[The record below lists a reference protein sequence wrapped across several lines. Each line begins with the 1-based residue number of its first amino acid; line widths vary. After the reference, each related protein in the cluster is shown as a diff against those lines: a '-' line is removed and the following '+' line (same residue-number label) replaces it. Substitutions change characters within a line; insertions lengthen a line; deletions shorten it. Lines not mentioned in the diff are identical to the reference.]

1 MISRTIKQLFAAASV
16 GSIVL
21 VSAMPANAGRMFKDE
36 PSRPHTFAG
45 CQPAW
50 GYNQT
55 CWQRFPALPPCD
67 SNGNCYGQQSD
78 GMTQYDHDDH
88 AGSVYAP
95 QNSGAVVDPGFS
107 TMPHAL
113 MPGQTSSQMFVPNTG
128 TGNGSTELH
137 YGSPAGTAAIQAPL
151 QQYSAPPQKLQSLE
165 STEEQPSQQVPAVP
179 NGTMAL
185 PPLPA
190 PPEAVPAAPGQTRFQ
205 PQYEQLMIGADG
217 RLTTATAMNRN
228 HGYPAGASRYG
239 QSNRPVASQQ
249 VLSQSPQQRTGPP
262 VHFADAVRSPA
273 TQQNQRYNQ
282 PTGTASRPASDNNGY
297 SARTLA
303 KPVSQSQNTQPTT
316 SSRYGVTRPATSVP
330 VAPAIVVEPLRKTPG
345 SYR

>member
-16 GSIVL
+16 GSAIL
-21 VSAMPANAGRMFKDE
+21 VSALPVNAGRMFKEE

-67 SNGNCYGQQSD
+67 SNGTCYGQPSD
-78 GMTQYDHDDH
+78 GMTQYDH

-95 QNSGAVVDPGFS
+95 QNGAAVVDPGFS
-107 TMPHAL
+107 AMPQSL
-113 MPGQTSSQMFVPNTG
+113 MPGQNSSQMFVPNTA
-128 TGNGSTELH
+128 TGNGSTELN
-137 YGSPAGTAAIQAPL
+137 YGSQPNAPVIQAPL
-151 QQYSAPPQKLQSLE
+151 QQYSAPPQKLQPLE
-165 STEEQPSQQVPAVP
+165 PVGEQPSQQVPPIP
-179 NGTMAL
+179 NGTLAL

-190 PPEAVPAAPGQTRFQ
+190 PPEAVPTAPGQTRFR

-228 HGYPAGASRYG
+228 QSFNSNAGRYG
-239 QSNRPVASQQ
+239 QVNRPVASQQ
-249 VLSQSPQQRTGPP
+249 VASPSPQRRTGPP
-262 VHFADAVRSPA
+262 VHFAAAVTNPA
-273 TQQNQRYNQ
+273 TLQNQRYAQ
-282 PTGTASRPASDNNGY
+282 PAGTASRPASANNGY

-316 SSRYGVTRPATSVP
+316 SSRYGVSRPSTSVT
-330 VAPAIVVEPLRKTPG
+330 VSPAIVVEPLRKTPG

>member
-16 GSIVL
+16 GSAIL

-67 SNGNCYGQQSD
+67 SNGNCYGQPSD
-78 GMTQYDHDDH
+78 GMTQYDH

-107 TMPHAL
+107 AMPHAL
-113 MPGQTSSQMFVPNTG
+113 IPGHTSSQMFVPNTG
-128 TGNGSTELH
+128 TGNGSSELH

-151 QQYSAPPQKLQSLE
+151 QQYSAPPQTLQHSE
-165 STEEQPSQQVPAVP
+165 PAVDQPSQQVPPVP
-179 NGTMAL
+179 NGTLAL

-190 PPEAVPAAPGQTRFQ
+190 PPEAVPTAPGQTRFQ
-205 PQYEQLMIGADG
+205 PQYEQLMIGPDG
-217 RLTTATAMNRN
+217 RLTTASNRN
-228 HGYPAGASRYG
+228 PGYPPGTSRYG
-239 QSNRPVASQQ
+239 QTNRSVASQQ
-249 VLSQSPQQRTGPP
+249 LPSSTLQRRTGPP
-262 VHFADAVRSPA
+262 VHFADAVTPPSA
-273 TQQNQRYNQ
+273 QQNRYYAQ
-282 PTGTASRPASDNNGY
+282 PAGTTSRPASANNGY
-297 SARTLA
+297 SAGTLA
-303 KPVSQSQNTQPTT
+303 KPVSQSQNTPPVS
-316 SSRYGVTRPATSVP
+316 SSRYGATRPSASVP
-330 VAPAIVVEPLRKTPG
+330 AAPAIVVEPLRKTPG

>member
-1 MISRTIKQLFAAASV
+1 MISRTFKQLFAAASV
-16 GSIVL
+16 GSIIL

-67 SNGNCYGQQSD
+67 SNGNCYGQPAG
-78 GMTQYDHDDH
+78 GMTEYDH

-95 QNSGAVVDPGFS
+95 QNSGEVVNPGFS
-107 TMPHAL
+107 AVPHTL
-113 MPGQTSSQMFVPNTG
+113 MPGQNSPQMFVPNTG

-137 YGSPAGTAAIQAPL
+137 YGSPTGNAAIQAPL
-151 QQYSAPPQKLQSLE
+151 QQYSAPPQTLQPAGE
-165 STEEQPSQQVPAVP
+165 HPSQQVPPVP
-179 NGTMAL
+179 NGTLPL

-217 RLTTATAMNRN
+217 RLTTATAMHRN
-228 HGYPAGASRYG
+228 QAFNSNAGRYS
-239 QSNRPVASQQ
+239 QVNRPVASQQ
-249 VLSQSPQQRTGPP
+249 VASPSPQRRTGPP
-262 VHFADAVRSPA
+262 VHFADAVANPA
-273 TQQNQRYNQ
+273 TQKNQRYTQ
-282 PTGTASRPASDNNGY
+282 PAGTASRPASANNGY

-316 SSRYGVTRPATSVP
+316 TSRYGLTRPATSVT

>member
-16 GSIVL
+16 GTAIL
-21 VSAMPANAGRMFKDE
+21 VSAIPVNAGRMFKEE

-50 GYNQT
+50 GYHQT

-67 SNGNCYGQQSD
+67 SNGNCYGQPAD
-78 GMTQYDHDDH
+78 GMTQDDH

-95 QNSGAVVDPGFS
+95 QNGGADVDPGFATS
-107 TMPHAL
+107 PHAL

-137 YGSPAGTAAIQAPL
+137 YGSPAGNAAIQAPL
-151 QQYSAPPQKLQSLE
+151 EQYSAPPQKLQPLE
-165 STEEQPSQQVPAVP
+165 PTGEQPSQQVPPVP
-179 NGTMAL
+179 NGTLAL

-205 PQYEQLMIGADG
+205 PQYEQLMIGSDG

-228 HGYPAGASRYG
+228 QAVNSNAGRYG
-239 QSNRPVASQQ
+239 HVNRPVASQQ
-249 VLSQSPQQRTGPP
+249 VASPSPQRRIGPP
-262 VHFADAVRSPA
+262 VHFADVVANPA
-273 TQQNQRYNQ
+273 THPNQRYTQ
-282 PTGTASRPASDNNGY
+282 AAGTVSRPAANNGY

-303 KPVSQSQNTQPTT
+303 KPVSQSQNTPRVN
-316 SSRYGVTRPATSVP
+316 SSRYGATRPSASVP
-330 VAPAIVVEPLRKTPG
+330 AAPAIVVEPLRKTPG

>member
-16 GSIVL
+16 GSAIL
-21 VSAMPANAGRMFKDE
+21 VSAMPVNAGRMFKEE

-67 SNGNCYGQQSD
+67 SNGACFGPQSD
-78 GMTQYDHDDH
+78 ITTQYDHT
-88 AGSVYAP
+88 GSVYAP

-107 TMPHAL
+107 ALPNSL
-113 MPGQTSSQMFVPNTG
+113 MPGQTSPQMLVPNTG
-128 TGNGSTELH
+128 PGNGSAELH
-137 YGSPAGTAAIQAPL
+137 YGSQPVAPVIQAPL
-151 QQYSAPPQKLQSLE
+151 QQYSAPPQTLQSAEPAAAL
-165 STEEQPSQQVPAVP
+165 PSQQVPAAP
-179 NGTMAL
+179 NGTLAL

-228 HGYPAGASRYG
+228 QAFNASTGRYG
-239 QSNRPVASQQ
+239 QTNRPVTSQQ
-249 VLSQSPQQRTGPP
+249 VASPSPQRRTGPP
-262 VHFADAVRSPA
+262 IHFADAVTTPA
-273 TQQNQRYNQ
+273 PQQNQRYAL
-282 PTGTASRPASDNNGY
+282 PAGTASRPTSVNNGY

-303 KPVSQSQNTQPTT
+303 KPISQSQNMQPTT
-316 SSRYGVTRPATSVP
+316 SSRYGVTRPATTAP
-330 VAPAIVVEPLRKTPG
+330 VAAAIAVEPLRKTPG